1 MRFRRLRAAVSVFFG
16 EVHGGTR
23 AFRVLRAAV
32 HHPKEP
38 SLPPIATAL
47 ISFAFIS
54 GAAVL
59 GAILRAVLPRH
70 HLSDESRAALK
81 LGTGLIA
88 TLTALVLGLLVSSA
102 KGSFDAI
109 NSGLAETGAR
119 VITLDR
125 LLAHYGPVAADAR
138 LHLKTA
144 VASTIAHVWPEEVP
158 GTPEVSPLDEMAA
171 VVDQI
176 EELPVQD
183 VQQRAFQSQTLSMST
198 ALTLSFWQLVERTRS
213 PLPLRLLVIL
223 VFWLCVL
230 FVEIGLFAPRNATVA
245 AAVLLS
251 ALSASAAILLILEM
265 NLPLSGLI
273 KVSSA
278 PLRAALDQIGH

>member
-1 MRFRRLRAAVSVFFG
+1 MAVPERLRFLARPSTSA
-16 EVHGGTR
+16 
-23 AFRVLRAAV
+23 
-32 HHPKEP
+32 KES
-38 SLPPIATAL
+38 SLSAIATSL
-47 ISFAFIS
+47 ICFVFIAV
-54 GAAVL
+54 AAVL
-59 GAILRAVLPRH
+59 GSLLRAVLPRH

-102 KGSFDAI
+102 KSSFDAI

-125 LLAHYGPVAADAR
+125 LLAHYGSAAADAR
-138 LHLKTA
+138 LHLKNA
-144 VASTIAHVWPEEVP
+144 VASTIARVWPEEIP
-158 GTPEVSPLDEMAA
+158 GTPEVTPVEEMGAL
-171 VVDQI
+171 VDRI
-176 EELPVQD
+176 EDLPVND
-183 VQQRAFQSQTLSMST
+183 VQQRAFQSQILSTST

-213 PLPLRLLVIL
+213 PLPLRLLGIL

-230 FVEIGLFAPRNATVA
+230 FVEIGLFAPRNPTVA

-251 ALSASAAILLILEM
+251 ALSVSAAILLILEM
-265 NLPLSGLI
+265 NVPLSGFI

-278 PLRAALDQIGH
+278 PLNEALEQIGR

>member
-1 MRFRRLRAAVSVFFG
+1 MR
-16 EVHGGTR
+16 GGTR
-23 AFRVLRAAV
+23 APTVPRAAV
-32 HHPKEP
+32 RLAKEP
-38 SLPPIATAL
+38 SLSPIATAL
-47 ISFAFIS
+47 IAFALIA

-59 GAILRAVLPRH
+59 GSLLRVVLPRH

-102 KGSFDAI
+102 KSSFDAL

-125 LLAHYGPVAADAR
+125 LLAHYGPAAADAR
-138 LHLKTA
+138 RHLKTA
-144 VASTIAHVWPEEVP
+144 VASTIARVWPEEGP
-158 GTPEVSPLDEMAA
+158 GPPEVAPMEEMAA
-171 VVDQI
+171 VVDRI
-176 EELPVQD
+176 EGLPVRD
-183 VQQRAFQSQTLSMST
+183 VQQRALQSQTLSMST
-198 ALTLSFWQLVERTRS
+198 ELTLSFWQLVERAQS

-245 AAVLLS
+245 TAVLLS
-251 ALSASAAILLILEM
+251 ALSVSAAILLILEM
-265 NLPLSGLI
+265 NVPLSGLI

-278 PLRAALDQIGH
+278 PLRAALDQIGR

>member
-1 MRFRRLRAAVSVFFG
+1 VRGSSIDGVSFGGGAWRRPRAYGSSRGRPFF
-16 EVHGGTR
+16 
-23 AFRVLRAAV
+23 A
-32 HHPKEP
+32 KEP
-38 SLPPIATAL
+38 SLPPIAAAL
-47 ISFAFIS
+47 ISFAFIA

-59 GAILRAVLPRH
+59 GSILRAVLPRH
-70 HLSDESRAALK
+70 HLSDESRSALK
-81 LGTGLIA
+81 FGTGLIA

-102 KGSFDAI
+102 KSSFDAI

-125 LLAHYGPVAADAR
+125 LLAHYGPAAAEAR
-138 LHLKTA
+138 LHLKAA
-144 VASTIAHVWPEEVP
+144 VAATIARAWPDEVP
-158 GTPEVSPLDEMAA
+158 GAPEVAPLDEMSA
-171 VVDQI
+171 VVDRI
-176 EELPVQD
+176 EDLPVND

-198 ALTLSFWQLVERTRS
+198 ALTLSFWQLVERTRT
-213 PLPLRLLVIL
+213 PLPLRLLGIL

-251 ALSASAAILLILEM
+251 AISVSAAILLILEM
-265 NLPLSGLI
+265 NVPLEGLI

-278 PLRAALDQIGH
+278 SLRAALDQIGR